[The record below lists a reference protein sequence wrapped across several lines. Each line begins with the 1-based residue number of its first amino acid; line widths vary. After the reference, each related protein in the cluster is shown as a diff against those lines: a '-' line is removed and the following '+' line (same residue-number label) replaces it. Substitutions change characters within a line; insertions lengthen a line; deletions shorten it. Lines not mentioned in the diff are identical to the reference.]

1 MSDNLI
7 LQTQRAGDGRTL
19 ALING
24 KLFTLLAGYQDPRAE
39 GWFFL
44 AVAGQTPL
52 KPDDLAQH
60 WQVVR
65 SGPVTLALAQRP
77 FSYHLAAG
85 DDAEPPY
92 GCDWPRLKS
101 PPAFFAFVGP
111 NQEAIDTQVRLALEQ
126 FRPDLAD
133 RLDAVL
139 HSAAHVPDEAGR
151 GPDALLIRL

>member
-1 MSDNLI
+1 MSDNLV

-52 KPDDLAQH
+52 KPDDLAPH

-92 GCDWPRLKS
+92 GCDWPRLKT

-111 NQEAIDTQVRLALEQ
+111 KQEAVTAQVRLALEQ

-139 HSAAHVPDEAGR
+139 RSAVHVPDEAGR
-151 GPDALLIRL
+151 GPGALLIRL